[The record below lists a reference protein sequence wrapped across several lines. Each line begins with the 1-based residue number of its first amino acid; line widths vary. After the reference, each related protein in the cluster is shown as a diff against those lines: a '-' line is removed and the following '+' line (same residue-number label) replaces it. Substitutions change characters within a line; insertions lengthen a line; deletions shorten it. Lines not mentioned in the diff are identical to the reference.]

1 MVLVEGKQQKRGGE
15 KTVEMRRWQQ
25 WGNIRNAVVVVLV
38 EGKRQKFGGGG
49 GGGGRGYT
57 YCQDIASIID
67 SSQVKNAKML
77 FCTAFVNR
85 QSSSLRSICSGF

>member
-15 KTVEMRRWQQ
+15 KTVEMRLWQQ
-25 WGNIRNAVVVVLV
+25 RGNIRNAVVVVLV
-38 EGKRQKFGGGG
+38 EGKRQKFGGS

-57 YCQDIASIID
+57 YCHDIAGIID

-77 FCTAFVNR
+77 FCIAFVNR

>member
-15 KTVEMRRWQQ
+15 KTVEMRWWQQ

-67 SSQVKNAKML
+67 LSQVKNAKML